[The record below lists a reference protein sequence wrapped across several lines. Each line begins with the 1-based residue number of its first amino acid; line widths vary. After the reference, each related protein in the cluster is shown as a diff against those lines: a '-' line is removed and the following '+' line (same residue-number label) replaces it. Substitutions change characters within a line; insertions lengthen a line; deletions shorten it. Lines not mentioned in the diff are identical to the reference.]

1 MSTVTFEQANP
12 LAASSNERNR
22 FWVRL
27 WLLVVVAFVFA
38 IVTVGGAT
46 RLTESGLSIT
56 EWKPI
61 HGVIPPLSV
70 AEWEEEFTLYKRI
83 PQYQQMNQGMS
94 LSEFKT
100 IFWWEWAH
108 RLLARL
114 IGLVFA
120 IPLIFFWATG
130 RLEPF
135 LKPRL
140 CGILALGA
148 IQGGIG
154 WWMVASGLVDRTD
167 VSQYRL
173 ATHLTIASLILASS
187 LWVAEGLKRRDRVPP
202 PTRGSLLVGLGLV
215 ALVVLQ
221 IYLGGLVAGL
231 NAGFIYNTWPLMD
244 GSLIPA
250 NLFALKPAWL
260 SLFEDHLTV
269 QFVHRMTAYL
279 LFILTLIHA
288 IAAQGMSPNTWHS
301 RTAWM
306 LFGAVVV
313 QAMIGIVTLLLVVPI
328 SWALL
333 HQFVGFAV
341 LAIAI
346 IHARG
351 LKGEYPR
358 PAAAAAAS

>member
-1 MSTVTFEQANP
+1 MSTATFEQAEP
-12 LAASSNERNR
+12 RAASSTERNR
-22 FWVRL
+22 FWVRI

-61 HGVIPPLSV
+61 HGVVPPLS
-70 AEWEEEFTLYKRI
+70 ATEWEEEFTLYKRI
-83 PQYQQMNQGMS
+83 PQYQEVNRGMS
-94 LSEFKT
+94 LAEFKT

-108 RLLARL
+108 RLLARV

-120 IPLIFFWATG
+120 LPLVFFWATG

-140 CGILALGA
+140 SGILALGA
-148 IQGGIG
+148 LQGGIG

-173 ATHLTIASLILASS
+173 ATHLTIASLILAAS
-187 LWVAEGLKRRDRVPP
+187 LWVAEGLKRRDPVPA
-202 PTRGSLLVGLGLV
+202 PTRGSLPVGLGLV
-215 ALVVLQ
+215 ALIILQ
-221 IYLGGLVAGL
+221 IYLGGIVAGL
-231 NAGFIYNTWPLMD
+231 NAGLIYNTWPLMD
-244 GSLIPA
+244 GALIPA
-250 NLFALKPAWL
+250 NLFSHQPAWL
-260 SLFEDHLTV
+260 SLFEDHLTI
-269 QFVHRMTAYL
+269 QFVHRTTAYL
-279 LFILTLIHA
+279 IFALTLIHA
-288 IAAQGMSPNTWHS
+288 IAAQRLAPGTRHS

-313 QAMIGIVTLLLVVPI
+313 QAIIGIVTLLLVVPI

-333 HQFVGFAV
+333 HQFGGVAV
-341 LAIAI
+341 LAVAI

-358 PAAAAAAS
+358 PAMARA